1 MCWRGWPLAAFKPA
15 CCQMHSAL
23 HSQNCLLTCGSHN
36 SVQKGLVWQVAGVL
50 VLDGETL
57 RTLRV
62 MAIDNIETPEGIA
75 FSHGCT
81 YIARCLPGCHAM

>member
-1 MCWRGWPLAAFKPA
+1 MHCALCFRNCRPQCRSTVGA
-15 CCQMHSAL
+15 CKEGP
-23 HSQNCLLTCGSHN
+23 CGST
-36 SVQKGLVWQVAGVL
+36 QVAGVL

-81 YIARCLPGCHAM
+81 YIARCLLGCHADDESIARARKL

>member
-1 MCWRGWPLAAFKPA
+1 M
-15 CCQMHSAL
+15 
-23 HSQNCLLTCGSHN
+23 
-36 SVQKGLVWQVAGVL
+36 L

-81 YIARCLPGCHAM
+81 YIARCLPGCHAMQLRESSRVSTGPSSCGSQKKVGIRD

>member
-1 MCWRGWPLAAFKPA
+1 M
-15 CCQMHSAL
+15 
-23 HSQNCLLTCGSHN
+23 
-36 SVQKGLVWQVAGVL
+36 L

-81 YIARCLPGCHAM
+81 YIARCRLQCRTKQLKQAWCLLPGPSSQGFWCPSQHLAASSA